1 MFVKHIIELIIRKII
16 NRCQV
21 KNKILDDYVKHS
33 FETILSEDPEGK
45 VFMSALRGMK
55 IKIIEGKMDLKDSDK
70 FLFIIKKMMKDN
82 TVGRIIEEYL
92 KLSEDLGNQ
101 EEKIALQEIPKRKV
115 KLESEMSRLKRE
127 IEEIKTEGKKA
138 EELRK
143 RMQAIKEQKL
153 KELEDLLNNV
163 TGKRILLEVN

>member
-1 MFVKHIIELIIRKII
+1 
-16 NRCQV
+16 
-21 KNKILDDYVKHS
+21 
-33 FETILSEDPEGK
+33 
-45 VFMSALRGMK
+45 
-55 IKIIEGKMDLKDSDK
+55 
-70 FLFIIKKMMKDN
+70 
-82 TVGRIIEEYL
+82 
-92 KLSEDLGNQ
+92 
-101 EEKIALQEIPKRKV
+101 
-115 KLESEMSRLKRE
+115 MSRLKRE